1 MPDAR
6 THVSLPEHLAI
17 IDAIARHDPEAAERA
32 ARTHPRSVITVLGKT
47 E

>member
-1 MPDAR
+1 MRDGR

-17 IDAIARHDPEAAERA
+17 IDAIARHDPNTAEQA
-32 ARTHPRSVITVLGKT
+32 ARDHLRSVITALRET